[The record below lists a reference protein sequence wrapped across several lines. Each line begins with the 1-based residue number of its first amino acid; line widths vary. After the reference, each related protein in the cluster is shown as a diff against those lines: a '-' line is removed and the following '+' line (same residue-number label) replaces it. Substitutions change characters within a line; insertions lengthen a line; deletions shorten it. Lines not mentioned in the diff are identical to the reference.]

1 MAWIIGII
9 AILLIGGL
17 IELFYEKGFRNKLS
31 AFFGG
36 IALIASL
43 VLFVCIAFLSY
54 VGVWVIYI
62 GVPTALISGFFW
74 WLFLPKNKNSS
85 LEQSK

>member
-36 IALIASL
+36 CFCQRTKILAWSNQND
-43 VLFVCIAFLSY
+43 
-54 VGVWVIYI
+54 
-62 GVPTALISGFFW
+62 T
-74 WLFLPKNKNSS
+74 K
-85 LEQSK
+85 